1 MAFLT
6 RSSSEHSFGNW
17 LEKDFLDEYDAGF
30 YGAESPV
37 PPPPS
42 PTLEEE
48 VPTFPKLR
56 MSPTRDGPP
65 VIVATGPPELIH
77 CPFVL
82 TGDEGS
88 PYLPPSP
95 TVRPE
100 PDFVRPEPD
109 FVSPFEE
116 QGAHILW
123 AGDVPLQLPALTP
136 VEAVRHRIY
145 TLGPQENLDNPELAV
160 VADNIYAFTQ
170 EELMNIPNVYI
181 RGNTHYPLQMAREV
195 MTALKMAA
203 TLGGC
208 SLHQILPPFL
218 TEDHC
223 QCYCTVKAASGMM
236 CSRKRRI
243 GETTCSR
250 HVAVTGESVPAYV
263 LKMNAS
269 KLARMGEPVV

>member
-1 MAFLT
+1 MGHYLSLFPKNTPTTSQCSSNTMAFLT
-6 RSSSEHSFGNW
+6 RSSSEYSFGRW
-17 LEKDFLDEYDAGF
+17 LEMQQEQEDFFSEYDAGM
-30 YGAESPV
+30 YGPLV
-37 PPPPS
+37 PPPS
-42 PTLEEE
+42 PETPVQEEE
-48 VPTFPKLR
+48 EPTFPLLGS
-56 MSPTRDGPP
+56 SPVLP
-65 VIVATGPPELIH
+65 V
-77 CPFVL
+77 
-82 TGDEGS
+82 
-88 PYLPPSP
+88 LPPP
-95 TVRPE
+95 TGL
-100 PDFVRPEPD
+100 
-109 FVSPFEE
+109 FEE
-116 QGAHILW
+116 EAAPGQLLW
-123 AGDVPLQLPALTP
+123 AGNFPLQIQALTP
-136 VEAVRHRIY
+136 VEAVRQRLY
-145 TLGPQENLDNPELAV
+145 NLGPQENLDNSELAV
-160 VADNIYAFTQ
+160 VADNIYAFSQ
-170 EELMNIPNVYI
+170 EDLMNIPNVYI

-195 MTALKMAA
+195 MTAVKMAS